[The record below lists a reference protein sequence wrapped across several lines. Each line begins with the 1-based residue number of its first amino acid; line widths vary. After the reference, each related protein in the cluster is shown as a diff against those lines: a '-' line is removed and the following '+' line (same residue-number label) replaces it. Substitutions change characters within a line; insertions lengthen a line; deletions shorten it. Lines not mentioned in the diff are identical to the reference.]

1 MEMRSRLC
9 SIGLAVGLAGAM
21 GLVSATPAAAAAST
35 PEAACGSG
43 YKVLESRTVGFDKST
58 NKPAGRVSL
67 LYNASNGYNCVVT
80 MHINGYVG
88 FGSLA
93 EAGILVE
100 GGSWKR
106 DKGEYSYYA
115 GPVYAQA
122 ANKCVKYTGG
132 IEYVDNGIFWDS
144 YTSGFGHC
152 G

>member
-1 MEMRSRLC
+1 MKRRVLSVAAALGMA
-9 SIGLAVGLAGAM
+9 GVVGVVG
-21 GLVSATPAAAAAST
+21 ATPAAAAAST

-43 YKVLESRTVGFDKST
+43 YYVLESHTVGFDSST

-67 LYNASNGYNCVVT
+67 LYNASSGTNCVVT

-88 FGSLA
+88 DA
-93 EAGILVE
+93 TTTEAGILVQ
-100 GGSWKR
+100 GGTWKR
-106 DKGEYSYYA
+106 DKGTYSYYA
-115 GPVYAQA
+115 GPVYASA

-144 YTSGFGHC
+144 YTSAFGHC

>member
-1 MEMRSRLC
+1 MRRRIY
-9 SIGLAVGLAGAM
+9 SIGVAVGLAGAM
-21 GLVSATPAAAAAST
+21 GLVGAAPAAAAAST

-43 YKVLESRTVGFDKST
+43 YKVLESHTVGYDKST
-58 NKPAGRVSL
+58 DKPAGRVSL

-88 FGSLA
+88 YGA
-93 EAGILVE
+93 TTEAGIIVE

-106 DKGEYSYYA
+106 DKKEYSYYA
-115 GPVYAQA
+115 GPVYAYA

-132 IEYVDNGIFWDS
+132 IEYYDNGIFWDS

>member
-1 MEMRSRLC
+1 MIKRRIS
-9 SIGLAVGLAGAM
+9 SVAAGLGIAGVVGLVG
-21 GLVSATPAAAAAST
+21 ATPAAAAAST

-43 YKVLESRTVGFDKST
+43 YYVLESHTVGYDKST
-58 NKPAGRVSL
+58 GKPAARVSL
-67 LYNASNGYNCVVT
+67 LYNASSGNNCVVT

-88 FGSLA
+88 YGA
-93 EAGILVE
+93 VTEAGILVE

-106 DKGEYSYYA
+106 DKAEYQYYA
-115 GPVYAQA
+115 GPVYASA

-132 IEYVDNGIFWDS
+132 VEYYDNGIFWDS

>member
-1 MEMRSRLC
+1 MIQKRILSVGSALG
-9 SIGLAVGLAGAM
+9 IAGIVGLAG
-21 GLVSATPAAAAAST
+21 ATPAAAAAST

-43 YKVLESRTVGFDKST
+43 YSVLESHTVGYDKST
-58 NKPAGRVSL
+58 GKPAARVSL

-88 FGSLA
+88 YGA
-93 EAGILVE
+93 TTEAGILVE

-106 DKGEYSYYA
+106 DKAEYSYYA
-115 GPVYAQA
+115 GPVYAYA

>member
-1 MEMRSRLC
+1 MRRHLT
-9 SIGLAVGLAGAM
+9 SIGLAIGLAGAM
-21 GLVSATPAAAAAST
+21 GLASATPAAAAAST

-43 YKVLESRTVGFDKST
+43 YQVLESHTVGFDKST
-58 NKPAGRVSL
+58 RKPAARVSL
-67 LYNASNGYNCVVT
+67 LYNASTGYNCVVT

-88 FGSLA
+88 VGALT

-106 DKGEYSYYA
+106 DKANYSYYA
-115 GPVYAQA
+115 GPVYVQA
-122 ANKCVKYTGG
+122 ANKCVKFTGG
-132 IEYVDNGIFWDS
+132 IEYVDNGVFWDS